1 MTSVRRALLAF
12 FSDMRSS
19 CPFTVDIYQW
29 IPGRIHS
36 HGVRTCLLCEVL
48 SANHDYHSLTTV
60 SLSRFLLN
68 MRGVAYR
75 SAETLSFTASS
86 SSESHAPSLYFAQ
99 FVSSLGNATSNGTLD
114 VDEEDQDVE
123 PLSTENAYTTS
134 NAAAANIALESVVQ
148 FRT

>member
-12 FSDMRSS
+12 FSMRSS
-19 CPFTVDIYQW
+19 RPFTVDIYQW

-36 HGVRTCLLCEVL
+36 HGVRTRWLCEVL
-48 SANHDYHSLTTV
+48 SAKHDSHSLTTV

-75 SAETLSFTASS
+75 SETLSFTANS

-99 FVSSLGNATSNGTLD
+99 FVSSLGNATSNRTLD
-114 VDEEDQDVE
+114 FDEEDQDVE
-123 PLSTENAYTTS
+123 PLSTDDAYTTS
-134 NAAAANIALESVVQ
+134 HAAAVDIALESVAQ
-148 FRT
+148 LRT